1 MASGMFD
8 ALNAIQRGQ
17 RQEDVDDQQRLRFM
31 AQSPAQA
38 RALMSYEMADL
49 AGKGLGRAAS
59 AMAGLDPRTQ
69 REKDVDAVTKAKA
82 AMAEMPE
89 ADLST
94 PAGVDAYYKAVRD
107 ILVKNG
113 LPAEAHAASVEW
125 NKERNALT
133 DRNLKQQEIERKA
146 AADAAK
152 AKTAD
157 AKVAA
162 DAERNR
168 LLAERG
174 LGEFVGWVKQIE
186 ATDDPQT
193 KELLL
198 QRANAEIAAK
208 NRSGRKITLANAGD
222 RIIARDESGA
232 ILGTDMVGEKPL
244 DAKSREKAEAGKE
257 ADAMA
262 YRSDMQGLQ
271 TVYKAAADLYNSPG
285 LDDLIGKWTGIAA
298 EMGPEKGGLTREL
311 AIARLGAAGAEALG
325 LYQQVQGASFLK
337 ALKDLKAAG
346 KGSTGLGAVSEVEG
360 NKIQAANGSLFPRQ
374 QPASF
379 RRKLAD
385 FIDTVEAAANSL
397 ATRAQSDGVA
407 PIHLDTIPLTGP
419 SRGRA
424 PAAAPT
430 TPRAPQSAPAVDPSK
445 VRVRRPDGQTGTIPR
460 AKLEEY
466 KAKGYTEVK

>member
-17 RQEDVDDQQRLRFM
+17 RQEDVDEQRRLQFM
-31 AQSPAQA
+31 AQSPRQA
-38 RALMSYEMADL
+38 NALMSYEMADM

-59 AMAGLDPRTQ
+59 AMAGLDPRT
-69 REKDVDAVTKAKA
+69 RTERDVDAVTKAKA

-94 PAGVDAYYKAVRD
+94 PAGVDAYYKSVRD

-113 LPAEAHAASVEW
+113 LPGEAHAASVEW

-133 DRNLKQQEIERKA
+133 DRRVKEGELARRTADDERKHRLGILRIA
-146 AADAAK
+146 S
-152 AKTAD
+152 
-157 AKVAA
+157 
-162 DAERNR
+162 AEQIASARNATQEQIAEAR
-168 LLAERG
+168 L
-174 LGEFVGWVKQIE
+174 
-186 ATDDPQT
+186 
-193 KELLL
+193 
-198 QRANAEIAAK
+198 NAEQLKTGPFKSVDYTDHVEIL
-208 NRSGRKITLANAGD
+208 NRFGEVISSKPKGARPLSEKDAN
-222 RIIARDESGA
+222 
-232 ILGTDMVGEKPL
+232 
-244 DAKSREKAEAGKE
+244 KAKE
-257 ADAMA
+257 ADAAVANA

-311 AIARLGAAGAEALG
+311 AIARLGVAGAEALG
-325 LYQQVQGASFLK
+325 LYQQVQGASFIK

-346 KGSTGLGAVSEVEG
+346 KGSTGLGAVSEIEG
-360 NKIQAANGSLFPRQ
+360 NKIQAANAALFPRQ

-379 RRKLAD
+379 RRKLSD
-385 FIDTVEAAANSL
+385 FIDTIEASANIL
-397 ATRAQSDGVA
+397 ATKAQEDKIE
-407 PIHLDTIPLTGP
+407 PIHLNTIPLTGP

-430 TPRAPQSAPAVDPSK
+430 TPRAPQSAPTVDPSK